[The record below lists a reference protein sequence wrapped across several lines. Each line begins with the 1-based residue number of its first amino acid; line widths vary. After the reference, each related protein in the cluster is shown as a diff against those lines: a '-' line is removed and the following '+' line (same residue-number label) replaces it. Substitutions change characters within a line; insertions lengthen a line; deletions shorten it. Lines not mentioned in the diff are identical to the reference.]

1 MTVNARNQSI
11 RTIGFAIAILAMCGV
26 CAFAVQEKISPLSDY
41 QYKKDFAQYET
52 IKKEADVQKRADLLL
67 AFVKEHPISR
77 ILFNVAGDYMECVK
91 PQMGKDWA
99 KAISME
105 EALLALVPTEQTVQ
119 AANIPAGVDAFL
131 REHLVPTQKLLLQSL
146 IAAYYQ
152 SNNLPKAAETAEKA
166 YTQFQDKAMLPVLAD
181 IYLKT
186 QNFDKYLAYGQK
198 IMAEFPMEQSYSTAI
213 QMAQVYIQKQDVNS
227 AIGLFSK
234 VMDAYGDKVP
244 PGAQEAQWNATRAVA
259 YTVIAS
265 DPYTKK
271 DYAKALELYDKVVK
285 FNPKQPDAYYFLGMC
300 KWQTK
305 DQPGAID
312 AFAKAVVLKGSYAQ
326 RAQQYLEQL
335 YKAEHNGSAEGMDQ
349 VVAKA
354 KADLGVN

>member
-1 MTVNARNQSI
+1 
-11 RTIGFAIAILAMCGV
+11 
-26 CAFAVQEKISPLSDY
+26 
-41 QYKKDFAQYET
+41 
-52 IKKEADVQKRADLLL
+52 
-67 AFVKEHPISR
+67 
-77 ILFNVAGDYMECVK
+77 
-91 PQMGKDWA
+91 MGKDWA

-105 EALLALVPTEQTVQ
+105 EALLALVPSEQTVQ

-131 REHLVPTQKLLLQSL
+131 KEHLVPTQKLLLESL

-166 YTQFQDKAMLPVLAD
+166 YTLFKDKTMLPVLAD
-181 IYLKT
+181 IYLKL
-186 QNFDKYLAYGQK
+186 QNVDKYLAFGQK
-198 IMAEFPMEQSYSTAI
+198 VMTEFPIEQSYNIAI

-234 VMDAYGDKVP
+234 VMDGYGDKVP
-244 PGAQEAQWNATRAVA
+244 PGVQEAPWNATRAVA
-259 YTVIAS
+259 YAVIAS
-265 DPYTKK
+265 DPYSKK
-271 DYAKALELYDKVVK
+271 DYAKAMELYEKAIK

-312 AFAKAVVLKGSYAQ
+312 SFAKAVVLNGNYAK

-335 YKAEHNGSAEGMDQ
+335 YKAEHSGSTDGLDQ
-349 VVAKA
+349 VLAKA
-354 KADLGVN
+354 KTDLGLN